1 MDEEMNMR
9 ACSAER
15 QDHDSPREQPA
26 SDGAALYKDVH
37 LGLQICRANSL
48 SLTRLQLALRKGD
61 RHHVLEAID
70 RLNDLDIRIGRLLQR
85 LPISAN
91 DDPET
96 QEICKYIDEQS
107 MAVAFER
114 LALVSQVSGPDML
127 SPTHHWSD
135 PGRAGISRDGPSDQP
150 DAPIRTSPLFSA
162 KVLGLVLALLTFT
175 VLVGS
180 ILFAWRA

>member
-1 MDEEMNMR
+1 MR
-9 ACSAER
+9 TCSPER
-15 QDHDSPREQPA
+15 QDRDGSREQPA
-26 SDGAALYKDVH
+26 PDDDALHKDVR

-61 RHHVLEAID
+61 RHRVLEAID
-70 RLNDLDIRIGRLLQR
+70 RLHDLDTHIGRLLQR

-96 QEICKYIDEQS
+96 RAICKYIDEQS
-107 MAVAFER
+107 IAVAFER

-135 PGRAGISRDGPSDQP
+135 PDGAGISNECPPDQP
-150 DAPIRTSPLFSA
+150 DPPIGMRPQVSA

-175 VLVGS
+175 ALVGA
-180 ILFAWRA
+180 ILFASGA